1 VVLAPRGLIAGLLLA
16 ACGIAGCVPVPHV
29 LRFEGPTMGTSY
41 HISVVDTQG
50 GAGRAEYQ
58 SDIDQTL
65 ARIDA
70 AMSTW
75 RADSE
80 ISRLNAAPV
89 GEAFALS
96 KELHAV
102 LAESV
107 RVNALSEGA
116 FDVTVAPVLAAWGFG
131 PGSAGPRMADA
142 AQLSL
147 LAGSVGSAGF
157 VLSDDPPALRKRA
170 PRSFELSAIAPG
182 FAVDVVAE
190 AFLARGARDFM
201 IEIGGEV
208 RTAGQNPD
216 GRPWR
221 IGVEQPDAP
230 PGTPVIAVS
239 LRDEAVSTS
248 GDYREFFVA
257 DGKRYSHT
265 IDPRTL
271 RPVSHRLA
279 SVTVIAPTCMRADAL
294 STALMVLGP
303 EAGMA
308 LAEREGLAVYM
319 LLRDGEGFEARH
331 SRAFGP
337 YLTSANEN

>member
-1 VVLAPRGLIAGLLLA
+1 
-16 ACGIAGCVPVPHV
+16 
-29 LRFEGPTMGTSY
+29 MGTSY
-41 HISVVDTQG
+41 HISVVDTPD

-58 SDIDQTL
+58 SDIDQAL

-96 KELHAV
+96 EELHAV

-107 RVNALSEGA
+107 RVSALSGGA

-131 PGSAGPRMADA
+131 PGSPGPRMADA
-142 AQLSL
+142 AQLAS
-147 LAGSVGSAGF
+147 LAGGVGSAGF

-230 PGTPVIAVS
+230 PGTPAIAVS
-239 LRDEAVSTS
+239 LRSEAVSTS

-337 YLTSANEN
+337 YLRPDAKS

>member
-1 VVLAPRGLIAGLLLA
+1 
-16 ACGIAGCVPVPHV
+16 
-29 LRFEGPTMGTSY
+29 MGTSY
-41 HISVVDTQG
+41 HITVVDAPD

-58 SDIDQTL
+58 SDIDRAL

-70 AMSTW
+70 SMSTW

-96 KELHAV
+96 EELHAV

-107 RVNALSEGA
+107 RVSALSGGA

-131 PGSAGPRMADA
+131 PRSPGPRVPDA
-142 AQLSL
+142 AQLAS
-147 LAGSVGSAGF
+147 LAGNVGSAGF
-157 VLSDDPPALRKRA
+157 VLSHDPPGLLKRA

-216 GRPWR
+216 GKPWR

-279 SVTVIAPTCMRADAL
+279 SVTVIAPTCMRGDAM

-337 YLTSANEN
+337 YLGPDAGN

>member
-1 VVLAPRGLIAGLLLA
+1 
-16 ACGIAGCVPVPHV
+16 
-29 LRFEGPTMGTSY
+29 MGTSY
-41 HISVVDTQG
+41 HITVVDPPE
-50 GAGRAEYQ
+50 GAGRAAYQ
-58 SDIDQTL
+58 ADIDRAL

-70 AMSTW
+70 SMSTW

-80 ISRLNAAPV
+80 ISRLNATPV
-89 GEAFALS
+89 GEAFPLS
-96 KELHAV
+96 GELHAV

-107 RVNALSEGA
+107 RVSALSDGA
-116 FDVTVAPVLAAWGFG
+116 FDVTVSPVLAAWGFG
-131 PGSAGPRMADA
+131 PGSPGPRMADP
-142 AQLSL
+142 AQLAS
-147 LAGSVGSAGF
+147 LAGKVGGAGF

-170 PRSFELSAIAPG
+170 PRSFELSGIAPG

-190 AFLARGARDFM
+190 AFLARGAQDFM

-208 RTAGQNPD
+208 RTAGRNPD
-216 GRPWR
+216 GKPWR

-230 PGTPVIAVS
+230 PGTPAIAVS
-239 LRDEAVSTS
+239 LRNEAVSTS

-271 RPVSHRLA
+271 RPVTHALA
-279 SVTVIAPTCMRADAL
+279 SVTVIAPDCMRADAM

-319 LLRDGEGFEARH
+319 LLRDGGGFEARH
-331 SRAFGP
+331 SPAFGR
-337 YLTSANEN
+337 YLLTDAQN